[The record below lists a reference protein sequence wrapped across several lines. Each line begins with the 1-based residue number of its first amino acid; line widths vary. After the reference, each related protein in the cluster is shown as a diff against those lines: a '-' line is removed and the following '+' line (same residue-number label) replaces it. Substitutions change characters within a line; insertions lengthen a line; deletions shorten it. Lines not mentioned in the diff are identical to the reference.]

1 MEDKKKEVDLFLELE
16 CAEAYLSDD
25 IQALAYIQDDLETMK
40 SKEMILTISEIKNK
54 VQILLKSMLYNKENI
69 QKALNEANR

>member
-1 MEDKKKEVDLFLELE
+1 MKDKKKEVDLFLELE

-40 SKEMILTISEIKNK
+40 SKEMMLTIPEIKNK